1 MRRNLA
7 ILLSLFVVFALKA
20 QCADT
25 APLKLVTTYEFS
37 SDVEGKFDHLLVD
50 LKGHRLFTTPHK
62 SVDVFDVDTG
72 KLIHRITGV
81 EVPHALLYR
90 QDLQR
95 LYVTDGEPG
104 ALKIFDG
111 KTYDLIKS
119 VELLPDADAI
129 AYDPATKYLYIYNG
143 GKDAHHTYSTISIVD
158 TTKGEKVGDITVDGD
173 QLECM
178 VLEASSPKMY
188 VNNRAKNQV
197 EVIDRKARRVLASW
211 PVTLGKGNDPIALDE
226 PNHRLFVI
234 CRSGQL
240 LVFNTENGK
249 EVQAFPVGE
258 FVDDLV
264 FDAKSKRL
272 YAPSGVAGS
281 VDVYEQTDPDHYR
294 SLGKVST
301 GEWGKTGRLV
311 PELNRY
317 FVPVPKNGTNNA
329 KVMVYQVD

>member
-1 MRRNLA
+1 MRKLTTMFIA
-7 ILLSLFVVFALKA
+7 MLVLFVLRA
-20 QCADT
+20 QSADT
-25 APLKLVTTYEFS
+25 VPLKLVTTYEFPG
-37 SDVEGKFDHLLVD
+37 DVDGKFDHLIVD
-50 LKGHRLFTTPHK
+50 LNGHRLFTTPHK
-62 SVDVFDVDTG
+62 SVDVFDLDTG

-111 KTYDLIKS
+111 KTYDLIKT
-119 VELLPDADAI
+119 VKLLPDADAI
-129 AYDPATKYLYIYNG
+129 AYDPAPKYLYIYNG
-143 GKDAHHTYSTISIVD
+143 GKDAQHAYSTISIVD
-158 TTKGEKVGDITVDGD
+158 TTSGEKVDDIKVDGD

-178 VLEASSPKMY
+178 VLETSGPRLY

-197 EVIDRKARRVLASW
+197 EVIDRNTRQVLASW

-240 LVFNTENGK
+240 VVFNTENGK

>member
-1 MRRNLA
+1 MRKATTMFIAMLV
-7 ILLSLFVVFALKA
+7 LFVLRA
-20 QCADT
+20 QSADT
-25 APLKLVTTYEFS
+25 VPLKLVTTYDFP
-37 SDVEGKFDHLLVD
+37 SDVDGKFDHLIVD
-50 LKGHRLFTTPHK
+50 LNGHRLFTTPHK
-62 SVDVFDVDTG
+62 SVDVFDLDTG

-111 KTYDLIKS
+111 KTYDLIKT
-119 VELLPDADAI
+119 VKLLPDADAI
-129 AYDPATKYLYIYNG
+129 AYDPVTKYLYIYNG
-143 GKDAHHTYSTISIVD
+143 GKDAQHTYSTISIVD
-158 TTKGEKVGDITVDGD
+158 TTTGEKVDDIKVDGD

-178 VLEASSPKMY
+178 VLETSGPRLY

-197 EVIDRKARRVLASW
+197 EVIDRNTRQVLASW

-240 LVFNTENGK
+240 VVFNTETGK

-317 FVPVPKNGTNNA
+317 FVPVPKSGTKNA
-329 KVMVYQVD
+329 QVMVYQVE

>member
-25 APLKLVTTYEFS
+25 APLKLVSTYEFS
-37 SDVEGKFDHLLVD
+37 SDVDGKFDHLIVD

-119 VELLPDADAI
+119 VKLLPDADAI
-129 AYDPATKYLYIYNG
+129 AYDPATKYLYVYNG

-158 TTKGEKVGDITVDGD
+158 TTKGEIVGDITVDGD

-197 EVIDRKARRVLASW
+197 EVIDRNTRQVLASW
-211 PVTLGKGNDPIALDE
+211 PVTLGKGNDPIQLDE
-226 PNHRLFVI
+226 PNHRLFIV

-240 LVFNTENGK
+240 IVFDTETGK
-249 EVQAFPVGE
+249 ELQALPVGE

-264 FDAKSKRL
+264 FDPKSKRL
-272 YAPSGVAGS
+272 YAPSGIAGS
-281 VDVYEQTDPDHYR
+281 VDVYEETDPDHYKA
-294 SLGKVST
+294 LGKVPS
-301 GEWGKTGRLV
+301 GPWGKTGRLV

-317 FVPVPKNGTNNA
+317 FVPVPKNGTKNA
-329 KVMVYQVD
+329 EVLVYEVQ